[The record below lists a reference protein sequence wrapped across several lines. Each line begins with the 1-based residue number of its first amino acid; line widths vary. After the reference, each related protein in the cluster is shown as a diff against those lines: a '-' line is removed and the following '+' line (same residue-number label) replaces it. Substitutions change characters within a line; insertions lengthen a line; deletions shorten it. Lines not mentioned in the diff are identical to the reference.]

1 METKI
6 KKDKILSNKD
16 NSFLPKTWK
25 SPKEG
30 TISCTEKIKLLNENV
45 IEIKRMTDDAIE
57 DAILMGAD
65 PKQVINILK
74 KSFENYDS

>member
-1 METKI
+1 MA
-6 KKDKILSNKD
+6 
-16 NSFLPKTWK
+16 
-25 SPKEG
+25 
-30 TISCTEKIKLLNENV
+30 
-45 IEIKRMTDDAIE
+45 DDAIE